1 MGVPIAS
8 LASWYTMIF
17 SYCLA
22 HISQFSSVFHNHFA
36 ILIMQQNCLNIK
48 EHILFGVLFKN
59 TDEKAVYKNV

>member
-17 SYCLA
+17 PYCLA
-22 HISQFSSVFHNHFA
+22 HISRFSSVFHNHFA

-48 EHILFGVLFKN
+48 ENILFGVLFKN
-59 TDEKAVYKNV
+59 TDE